1 MTSPV
6 IPNPVFPSSS
16 FIIHTCP
23 ERKRWVIYLS
33 SFILHLSSFMSPV
46 ISVENLSKAFPST
59 TLRTSLRLRSPGE
72 HWDFAG
78 RAAWARSAPRRER
91 AHSLRPECCARANCR
106 RLLARPGTLVGQG
119 SSVRHEFHELREGL
133 NTCHEFTLKGTMSRI
148 GRMEKNNSRNSS
160 NSWQKKFIPGD

>member
-1 MTSPV
+1 MKRFDFSDTFSDHSSFP
-6 IPNPVFPSSS
+6 PSSAS
-16 FIIHTCP
+16 C
-23 ERKRWVIYLS
+23 
-33 SFILHLSSFMSPV
+33 SFILHLSCPPLSLLNISP
-46 ISVENLSKAFPST
+46 KP
-59 TLRTSLRLRSPGE
+59 TLRQAPPSGTSQGN
-72 HWDFAG
+72 
-78 RAAWARSAPRRER
+78 AASARSAPRRKAR
-91 AHSLRPECCARANCR
+91 AHSLRSGCCARANCR